1 MKKIEVIREVPFFKP
16 LRDED
21 LRELAEICGVQ
32 GYVAGTKLFSQGD
45 PSESFFIIVAGEVE
59 IRLHPPDGSAPKII
73 VLADGDFFGE
83 MGVMRNAPRSGD
95 AFIKSDA
102 VLLKIMKTD
111 FDRLMAVNK
120 FFSGMVMESF
130 LERSRQHLTTRAAPP
145 PPAPPPPTIANSV
158 YDDKPRGRVITLFSP
173 CGGCGT
179 TFLACNIATK
189 LTDFTKSPVL
199 LVDADLQFG
208 TVELMMGVKPSRNT
222 SELCQ
227 GIQIRPHDVLSYIV
241 KPKEGPHILPRP
253 RNPEEAELF
262 TPEKMRTIL
271 ELAAREYQYIVID
284 TQSMMDEPNLTI
296 LDVSNE
302 IFMVLAPE
310 IPALSRMVAWLRLM
324 EKLRF
329 PHKRIRMICNRHLK
343 EDNTI
348 SISQIEQR
356 LGQKLLGIV
365 PYDYK
370 TILTSVNTGHLV
382 VEGKPL
388 CPVSIEISNLAREAL
403 FAQQEDDDAEAQGK
417 KAKSSF
423 SIWNIFGGG

>member
-1 MKKIEVIREVPFFKP
+1 MKKIEVIRELPFFKS

-21 LRELAEICGVQ
+21 LKRLAHICGVQ
-32 GYVAGTKLFSQGD
+32 GYVAGTILFKQGD
-45 PSESFFIIVAGEVE
+45 PSDSFFIIVAGEVE
-59 IRLHPPDGSAPKII
+59 IRLHPHDGSSPKIVI
-73 VLADGDFFGE
+73 LSDGDFFGE

-95 AFIKSDA
+95 AVIKSDA
-102 VLLKIMKTD
+102 VLLKVTKTD

-130 LERSRQHLTTRAAPP
+130 LERSSQHLTTRPS
-145 PPAPPPPTIANSV
+145 PPPPTTPPSISSSV
-158 YDDKPRGRVITLFSP
+158 YDDKPRGKVLTLFSP

-179 TFLACNIATK
+179 TFLATNIATK
-189 LTDFTKSPVL
+189 LCDFTKSKVL
-199 LVDADLQFG
+199 LVDMDLQFG
-208 TVELMMGVKPSRNT
+208 TVELMMGVKPKKNT

-227 GIQIRPHDVLSYIV
+227 GIQLRPHDVLAYIV

-262 TPEKMRTIL
+262 TPEKVRRIV
-271 ELAAREYQYIVID
+271 EIAAREYPYIVID
-284 TQSMMDEPNLTI
+284 TQSMMEEPNLTI
-296 LDVSNE
+296 LDLSDE
-302 IFMVLAPE
+302 IFMILAPE

-324 EKLRF
+324 SKLQF
-329 PHKRIRMICNRHLK
+329 PHKRIRMICNRYL
-343 EDNTI
+343 EGEGAI
-348 SISQIEQR
+348 SIKQIEQR
-356 LGQKLLGIV
+356 LGQKLLGVV

-388 CPVSIEISNLAREAL
+388 CPVSIEISNLARETL
-403 FAQQEDDDAEAQGK
+403 FAQQEDDEAEAMGK

-423 SIWNIFGGG
+423 SIWNIFG